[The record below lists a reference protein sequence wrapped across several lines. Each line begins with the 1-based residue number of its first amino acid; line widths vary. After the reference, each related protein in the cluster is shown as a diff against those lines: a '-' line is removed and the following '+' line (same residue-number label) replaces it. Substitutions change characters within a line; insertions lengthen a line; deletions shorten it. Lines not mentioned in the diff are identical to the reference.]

1 MQKHNTTS
9 MFEGIS
15 RFEFKYHLSPA
26 KAIFA
31 RDYIA
36 QFLKKDP
43 EAEGKGVYTVTS
55 LYFDTP
61 HLSDYYEK
69 GGGYLIRKKLRARIY
84 GRGLS
89 NETPDI
95 FLEVKKKY
103 DMAFL
108 KHRVRI
114 SREEWDALGR
124 GEYAHILARERSVHA
139 RKDLEVFLFLL
150 LSEGRTPQYF
160 IRYIREPF
168 ISDGGAPVRITF
180 DSQVEAAAHASLE
193 APIHCE
199 PVSPNITVLEV
210 KFTSSLPYW
219 FTRLERD
226 LELARDTFSKYANGI
241 DATKRFSPLPK

>member
-1 MQKHNTTS
+1 

-15 RFEFKYHLSPA
+15 RFEFKYHLTPE

-43 EAEGKGVYTVTS
+43 EAEMSGIYTVTS

-84 GRGLS
+84 EPGIS
-89 NETPDI
+89 ENTPNV

-108 KHRVRI
+108 KHRVRV
-114 SREEWDALGR
+114 SREEWDMLGR
-124 GEYAHILARERSVHA
+124 GEYARILSRERSPHEK
-139 RKDLEVFLFLL
+139 KDLDAFLFLL

-160 IRYIREPF
+160 IRYEREPF
-168 ISDGGAPVRITF
+168 ISNGGSPIRITF
-180 DSQVEAAAHASLE
+180 DSHIEAAAHTSLS
-193 APIHCE
+193 APLHCE
-199 PVSPNITVLEV
+199 PVFPNLTVLEV
-210 KFTSSLPYW
+210 KFTDSLPYW

-241 DATKRFSPLPK
+241 DATRRFSPLPK